1 MRFYYNGE
9 LVRTSKN
16 HIYTHAVINTENN
29 ACMGCRANKENAEA
43 IITSE
48 IASNEKRIANSETA
62 IKALENGK
70 SGYYVKD
77 GRHTWYCKFEKED
90 TVDRYTES
98 IKWRRERIDYIEKN
112 WKVVELEAK

>member
-1 MRFYYNGE
+1 MKFYYNGE

-77 GRHTWYCKFEKED
+77 GRHTWYCKFSKEN
-90 TVDRYTES
+90 TVAWYNDCIES
-98 IKWRRERIDYIEKN
+98 RRERIDYIKNN
-112 WKVVELEAK
+112 WKVVELEAR